1 MCKADL
7 CVRRYT
13 VDGIWG
19 NMSYSLYLPT
29 SLLVLAQLI
38 YYITNPSGH
47 HGVDSVDTFAK
58 STN

>member
-7 CVRRYT
+7 CVRRYRRYMGEH
-13 VDGIWG
+13 V
-19 NMSYSLYLPT
+19 LLPVPT

-38 YYITNPSGH
+38 YHITNPSGH